1 MKSVFLLSLLAVVI
15 MNALPPV
22 TVSAAASV
30 ILRYSPADTSVA
42 IGDDARLA
50 VMIDDTIGVRTIE
63 LWVEYDPAIL
73 TSIGGVPGQLFEATG
88 ALIFDGFEEEPPG
101 HWHGYAVVIGAY
113 SWCQGPGELYVWT
126 FSGDALGS
134 SEVLT
139 VNVRLFDPD
148 AVLIDDVT
156 LPSTTITV
164 YDPSI
169 TPVPEH
175 GLQTPSL
182 QLHPNPFNPR
192 CELSF
197 RAPAA
202 GPAKIDVF
210 DSRGRKLGTV
220 WEGLI
225 DQGQQSAVWE
235 GRDVSGRSLSSGVY
249 LFRLD
254 GPAGT
259 STWTRGILLK

>member
-1 MKSVFLLSLLAVVI
+1 MKSMSLLLLLVVVI
-15 MNALPPV
+15 MTPLPPV
-22 TVSAAASV
+22 IYPAAASV

-50 VMIDDTIGVRTIE
+50 IMIDDTLDVRTIE

-73 TSIGGVPGQLFEATG
+73 SSIDGDPGQLFEETG
-88 ALIFDGFEEEPPG
+88 ALIFDGFEEDPPG

-126 FSGDALGS
+126 FSGDALGNS
-134 SEVLT
+134 DVLT
-139 VNVRLFDPD
+139 ANVRLFDPD
-148 AVLIDDVT
+148 AVLINDVT

-175 GLQTPSL
+175 GLQAPSL
-182 QLHPNPFNPR
+182 QLQPNPFNPR

-197 RAPAA
+197 HAPAA
-202 GPAKIDVF
+202 GQAKIDVF

-225 DQGQQSAVWE
+225 GQGQQSAVWE
-235 GRDVSGRSLSSGVY
+235 GRDLSGRSLPSGIY

-259 STWTRGILLK
+259 SAWTRGILLK